1 MGLLDRCVEN
11 IQPVN
16 SEDLDIDEVIKV
28 LTLNEHEKR
37 TLTNLSLIYDSAVKM
52 LEELKEF
59 RSLGIIPEQMREI
72 SEMYRELATELGKYK
87 KAEEQGLLLKL
98 PCKVGDTIY
107 RVSPHEVYIDSCQ
120 ITGFT
125 ECDSI
130 KSMCYTV
137 YIEPDEE
144 DIIDLS
150 DFGKTVFLTQEE
162 AEKALA

>member
-87 KAEEQGLLLKL
+87 KAEEQGLLIML
-98 PCKVGDTIY
+98 PCKEGDMVYGIEIDCNRDTLGCHRWECEKCDYLI
-107 RVSPHEVYIDSCQ
+107 RHVSEIR
-120 ITGFT
+120 
-125 ECDSI
+125 
-130 KSMCYTV
+130 
-137 YIEPDEE
+137 
-144 DIIDLS
+144 
-150 DFGKTVFLTQEE
+150 FG
-162 AEKALA
+162 AEMRKLYSSHGKKQRKP